1 MRAAREAAAASFSS
15 LLYHDP
21 ERAVLISQVQ
31 RTTPSSGGLV
41 FLNTRCN
48 ATSRILHLVSLI
60 RRKTPAVGVSTE
72 RSLITITRRKRSS
85 KARET
90 NSVGNISERSPR
102 SALYPLCPISA
113 NPPFASSC
121 STKWLVCVSN
131 RRSDEF
137 IKCNSKGV
145 APMAGKL
152 LLHMMHLRS
161 EATL

>member
-60 RRKTPAVGVSTE
+60 DQKKDAGRGS
-72 RSLITITRRKRSS
+72 
-85 KARET
+85 
-90 NSVGNISERSPR
+90 
-102 SALYPLCPISA
+102 
-113 NPPFASSC
+113 F
-121 STKWLVCVSN
+121 N
-131 RRSDEF
+131 RAKPDNDNEEE
-137 IKCNSKGV
+137 KELKG
-145 APMAGKL
+145 A
-152 LLHMMHLRS
+152 
-161 EATL
+161 